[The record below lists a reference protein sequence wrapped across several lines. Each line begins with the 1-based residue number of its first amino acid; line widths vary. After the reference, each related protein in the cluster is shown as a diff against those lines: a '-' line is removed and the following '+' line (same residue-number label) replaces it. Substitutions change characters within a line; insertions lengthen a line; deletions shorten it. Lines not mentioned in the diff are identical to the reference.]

1 MFAEKVLEIL
11 PPLSHRNQPV
21 AKSKAPS
28 KNLGGMRD
36 SSWAPP
42 SMEHVRCLTGMQ
54 FPVPPSLPP
63 SLLPLLRPQV
73 KHFLPW
79 EHTENLSPSPTHRC
93 TPPPNWLGKL
103 YPFLQISALWS
114 HPTGKVSLSSLTR
127 FHIFHV
133 FLFHYTYRSSH
144 LNLFAWF
151 FDEYH
156 HPCSMR
162 QKS

>member
-79 EHTENLSPSPTHRC
+79 EPFLIPLGLGQVPYCGHKLFILMALITVVRQHLCCLSVPVSQQGRTRSGVSPAPSTHLVPWTSR
-93 TPPPNWLGKL
+93 KL
-103 YPFLQISALWS
+103 YLYIMVTL
-114 HPTGKVSLSSLTR
+114 L
-127 FHIFHV
+127 
-133 FLFHYTYRSSH
+133 
-144 LNLFAWF
+144 
-151 FDEYH
+151 YH
-156 HPCSMR
+156 HTS
-162 QKS
+162 